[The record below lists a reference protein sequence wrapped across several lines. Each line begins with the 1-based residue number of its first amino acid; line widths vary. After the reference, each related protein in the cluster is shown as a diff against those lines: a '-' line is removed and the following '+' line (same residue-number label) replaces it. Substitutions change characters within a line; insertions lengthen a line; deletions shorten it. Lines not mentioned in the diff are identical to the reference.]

1 MIVNKFLFLVA
12 FIVLTAAALFVSCKE
27 KLPLNIN
34 LANRKYTFYNQD
46 SVEVNFP
53 EVTFGNVTVVGFIY
67 VNCPDICPMTTHN
80 MNLTEQRL
88 KSEQVGDV
96 KFVSITFDPGRD
108 YPSVLKKY
116 GQIRELD
123 FNTWTFLW
131 GDKNNTKALLNRLN
145 VVAIRTDSSISDDG
159 ELTYN
164 MMHTDRI
171 SLLDKDGKLKKNY
184 RGSKVNLDELYND
197 IKYLRD

>member
-1 MIVNKFLFLVA
+1 MKRYLFLTL
-12 FIVLTAAALFVSCKE
+12 FVLLAAAALFVSCE
-27 KLPLNIN
+27 DKLPLNIN
-34 LANRKYTFYNQD
+34 LANRSYSFFNQD

-53 EVTFGNVTVVGFIY
+53 ELTTGHVTVVGFIY
-67 VNCPDICPMTTHN
+67 AHCPDICPMTTHN

-88 KSEQVGDV
+88 RNEQVSDV
-96 KFVSITFDPGRD
+96 RFVSLTFDPDRD
-108 YPSVLKKY
+108 YPSLLKKY
-116 GQIRELD
+116 GEIRGLD

-131 GDKNNTKALLNRLN
+131 GDKGITKSLLNRLD
-145 VVAIRTDSSISDDG
+145 VVAIPTASSLSDEG
-159 ELTYN
+159 EINYS

-184 RGSKVNLDELYND
+184 RGSKINLDELYND

>member
-1 MIVNKFLFLVA
+1 MIVNKYFFLII
-12 FIVLTAAALFVSCKE
+12 FILLPAITLLFSCKE

-34 LANRKYTFYNQD
+34 LANRSYTFYNQD
-46 SVEVNFP
+46 SIKVNFP
-53 EVTFGNVTVVGFIY
+53 AVTSGNVIVVGFIY
-67 VNCPDICPMTTHN
+67 ANCPDICPMTTHN
-80 MNLTEQRL
+80 MNLIEQRL
-88 KSEQVGDV
+88 KTEQVGDV
-96 KFVSITFDPGRD
+96 KFVSITFDPDRD

-116 GQIRELD
+116 GQIRDLD

-131 GDKNNTKALLNRLN
+131 GDKNNTKALLNRLD
-145 VVAIRTDSSISDDG
+145 VMAIPTDSSISDEG

-171 SLLDKDGKLKKNY
+171 SLIDKYGKLKKNY

>member
-1 MIVNKFLFLVA
+1 MKRYLFLTL
-12 FIVLTAAALFVSCKE
+12 FVLLAAAALFVSCE
-27 KLPLNIN
+27 DKLPLNIN
-34 LANRKYTFYNQD
+34 LANRSYSFFNQD

-53 EVTFGNVTVVGFIY
+53 ELTTGHVTVVGFIY
-67 VNCPDICPMTTHN
+67 AHCPDICPMTTHN

-88 KSEQVGDV
+88 RNEQVSDV
-96 KFVSITFDPGRD
+96 RFVSLTFDPDRD
-108 YPSVLKKY
+108 YPSLLKKY
-116 GQIRELD
+116 GEIRGLD

-131 GDKNNTKALLNRLN
+131 GDKGITKSLLNRLD
-145 VVAIRTDSSISDDG
+145 VVAIPTDSSLSDDG
-159 ELTYN
+159 EITYS

-184 RGSKVNLDELYND
+184 RGSKVNIDELYND

>member
-1 MIVNKFLFLVA
+1 MNKHLIAILFILPIA
-12 FIVLTAAALFVSCKE
+12 SALFTKCKD

-34 LANRKYTFYNQD
+34 LANRSYTFYNQD
-46 SVEVNFP
+46 SVQVNFP
-53 EVTFGNVTVVGFIY
+53 EITAGHVTVVGFIY
-67 VNCPDICPMTTHN
+67 AKCPDICPMTTHN
-80 MNLTEQRL
+80 MSLTEQRL
-88 KSEQVGDV
+88 RDEQIKDV
-96 KFVSITFDPGRD
+96 KFVSLTFDPNRD

-116 GQIRELD
+116 GEIRGFD

-131 GDKNNTKALLNRLN
+131 NDNKITKSLLDRLD
-145 VVAIRTDSSISDDG
+145 VLAIPTDSSVSHDG
-159 ELTYN
+159 ELTYS